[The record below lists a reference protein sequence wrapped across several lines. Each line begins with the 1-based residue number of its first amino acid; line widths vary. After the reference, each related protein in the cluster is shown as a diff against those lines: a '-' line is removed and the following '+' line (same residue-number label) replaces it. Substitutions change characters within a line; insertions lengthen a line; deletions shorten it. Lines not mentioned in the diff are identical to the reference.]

1 MTVWAIDSHV
11 HFHKCFDEGLFF
23 DSCFINLLKI
33 KSDNIN
39 NAILCFTEGKHENS
53 FKYLSSKEKIKSS
66 LQKNIEYHVKVL
78 ENGNSIEIISKE
90 TGKRIVI
97 FPGFQIVTAENL
109 EVLALLINERVP
121 DKNSAE
127 DTISKV
133 LEMNGVAVL
142 PWGFGKWYGSRGK
155 KINQL
160 IERFKSKI
168 FLGDNGGRSNL
179 LPYPEQFKLAETNG
193 IRILPGSDPLPFP
206 SEAKRPLSYGFTLN
220 LMLDDFEISRCFK
233 DAIFDS
239 TIKVNSFGKL
249 TSPFT
254 FIKTQFAMQFK
265 KNKIK

>member
-1 MTVWAIDSHV
+1 MTEWAIDSHV

-23 DSCFINLLKI
+23 DSCFRNLLKI

-39 NAILCFTEGKHENS
+39 NAILCFTEGKYENS
-53 FKYLSSKEKIKSS
+53 FNYLIAKEKIKST
-66 LQKNIEYHVKVL
+66 LQKNIEYQVRAL
-78 ENGNSIEIISKE
+78 ENGDSIEIQLKE
-90 TGKRIVI
+90 AGKRIII
-97 FPGFQIVTAENL
+97 FPGFQVVTAENL
-109 EVLALLINERVP
+109 EVLALLVSERIP
-121 DKNSAE
+121 DKLSAE

-133 LEMNGVAVL
+133 LEMNGIPVL

-160 IERFKSKI
+160 IENFKSKI

-179 LPYPEQFKLAETNG
+179 LPYPEQFRLAETNG

-220 LMLDDFEISRCFK
+220 FMLNNIEASRCFK
-233 DAIFDS
+233 DAILDS
-239 TIKVNSFGKL
+239 SMNVRSFGKL

-254 FIKTQFAMQFK
+254 FIKTQLAMQFK
-265 KNKIK
+265 KNKIR